1 MMTGTFAIRPA
12 VWAPRVGK
20 RTQPCSSLK
29 MMGLPNPITG
39 IRKLLGLADWRNVNV
54 GNEERR
60 LFSQTNLG
68 PIMEKSGVDAQ
79 QIADDNLIEGGDSIS
94 SLNEGIS
101 LGLQN
106 LAENSVDN
114 LMKEKQMLE
123 DELQLIWA
131 IEQRNEARIGSFVDE
146 EAQWESMSDE
156 ERQVLS
162 RKPFVEECIDAL
174 NEALAAHGLSVDG
187 DSNAKVQALATA
199 MVA

>member
-1 MMTGTFAIRPA
+1 MHFSLQNILLYGFLVVIMTGTFAFRP
-12 VWAPRVGK
+12 VWAPRVGT

-131 IEQRNEARIGSFVDE
+131 IEQRNEAQIGSFVDE

-174 NEALAAHGLSVDG
+174 NEALAAIAEDQS
-187 DSNAKVQALATA
+187 
-199 MVA
+199 

>member
-1 MMTGTFAIRPA
+1 MMTGAFAFRP
-12 VWAPRVGK
+12 VWAPRVG
-20 RTQPCSSLK
+20 TDCSALK

-60 LFSQTNLG
+60 LFSQRNLG

-131 IEQRNEARIGSFVDE
+131 IEQRNEAQIGSFVDE

-174 NEALAAHGLSVDG
+174 NEALAAIAEDQS
-187 DSNAKVQALATA
+187 
-199 MVA
+199 

>member
-1 MMTGTFAIRPA
+1 MMTGTFAFRPA

-68 PIMEKSGVDAQ
+68 PIMEKSGVDAR

-131 IEQRNEARIGSFVDE
+131 IEQRNEAQIGSFVDE

-174 NEALAAHGLSVDG
+174 NEALAAIAEDQS
-187 DSNAKVQALATA
+187 
-199 MVA
+199 